1 MRATLMPPRVVTRC
15 LAAQFFGQPHSV
27 NACRDV
33 ERWVQANVTICARLG
48 AGSADVSIVR

>member
-33 ERWVQANVTICARLG
+33 ERWVQINVRFALGWELARLT
-48 AGSADVSIVR
+48 SP